1 MKLFCNRFLRLI
13 WGIVI
18 TIIELLIFQ
27 SFSNNNVISS
37 DLVSIGMMISV
48 LGLAYQILGDL
59 LSSDILNWGPFLF
72 IKRVLFIIG
81 TLFLYLMYFVAI
93 QELENVDLSVYFSRV
108 LNYWPLISAIVFT
121 FAWVILTTQYF
132 DGIFVS
138 FYTIGA
144 IAASFLLSLI
154 IALIVRDLKFAKI
167 VFYLCGIAS
176 VPGMIYY
183 SVKTEEWVFGAF
195 VDCDEPAFAGA
206 LSKAADKVSSTFNP
220 KASEYIEKIKQS
232 DGSYYYKCTSLL
244 GYVNALAKEYSSE
257 VKDDDHLVFGT
268 SCMISFTPRISTNHV
283 TFKVRTQ
290 IREGKKFDSQYSL
303 DNFLRNIESEVN
315 RRCEAISK
323 RIQNQP
329 IDNIEFT
336 YNFED

>member
-59 LSSDILNWGPFLF
+59 LSSNTLNWGPFLF

-93 QELENVDLSVYFSRV
+93 QKLENVDLSVYFSRV

-121 FAWVILTTQYF
+121 FTWVILTTQYF
-132 DGIFVS
+132 DGVFVS

-195 VDCDEPAFAGA
+195 GDCDEPAFAGA
-206 LSKAADKVSSTFNP
+206 LSKAVDKVSSTFNP
-220 KASEYIEKIKQS
+220 KASDYIEKIKQS
-232 DGSYYYKCTSLL
+232 DGSYYYKCTSLS
-244 GYVNALAKEYSSE
+244 GYVNALAKEYSYDIT
-257 VKDDDHLVFGT
+257 DDDHPIMGT
-268 SCMISFTPRISTNHV
+268 SCKITFTPIISSNHV

-290 IREGKKFDSQYSL
+290 IKEGKKFDSEYSL
-303 DNFLRNIESEVN
+303 DTFTNKIQYEVN
-315 RRCEAISK
+315 SRCEKISS

-336 YNFED
+336 YNFVD